1 MLFDKEK
8 QALKKIKS
16 LQRFLNKHFP
26 DTELM
31 ESMSDFKFTEAED
44 FLAEEARRWQEAK
57 KINREG
63 N

>member
-8 QALKKIKS
+8 QALKKIKA

-26 DTELM
+26 DAEYM
-31 ESMSDFKFTEAED
+31 EPMAEYKFVEAED
-44 FLAEEARRWQEAK
+44 FLTEEANRWQEAK
-57 KINREG
+57 RINLEG

>member
-16 LQRFLNKHFP
+16 LQRFLNKHFT

-44 FLAEEARRWQEAK
+44 FLTEEARRWQEAK

>member
-8 QALKKIKS
+8 QALKKIKA

-26 DTELM
+26 DAEYM

-44 FLAEEARRWQEAK
+44 FLTEEARRWKDAK
-57 KINREG
+57 KD
-63 N
+63 